1 MLKAC
6 NFVGRIKRGTYF
18 ALFVIVILYMEFSW
32 SLLILPF
39 IAATIGWFTNFIA
52 VKMLFHPRKPISF
65 LGIKIHGI
73 FPKRQ
78 GEIAVSVGKMVAN
91 DLLNIEELQKRL
103 ATKESATAIVDRI
116 ESALNHYFEIKFPE
130 KFPFL
135 SKVVSSKMRGKIKD
149 EILEEVEALAPNLIA
164 NQVNKL
170 EEVFDVEKIVS
181 EKVTNLSSD
190 KLESLMLGIIAKELK
205 FIEWVG
211 ALLGFFI
218 GLVQVGLL
226 VFF

>member
-1 MLKAC
+1 
-6 NFVGRIKRGTYF
+6 
-18 ALFVIVILYMEFSW
+18 MEFSW
-32 SLLILPF
+32 SLLLLPI

-52 VKMLFHPRKPISF
+52 VKMLFHPKIPINI

-78 GEIAVSVGKMVAN
+78 GEIAISIGKMVAN
-91 DLLNIEELQKRL
+91 DLLNTEDLQEKLANKESIIAIIDKIEETL
-103 ATKESATAIVDRI
+103 D
-116 ESALNHYFEIKFPE
+116 HYFDIKFPL

-135 SKVVSSKMRGKIKD
+135 SKVISTKMRGKIK
-149 EILEEVEALAPNLIA
+149 EEMLEEVEDLAPNLIA
-164 NQVNKL
+164 NQVNNLDK
-170 EEVFDVEKIVS
+170 VFDVEQIVT

-190 KLESLMLGIIAKELK
+190 KLEELMLSIIEKELS

-211 ALLGFFI
+211 AILGFFI

-226 VFF
+226 MLF